1 MLDGFYFS
9 ISQHCVLTFLSFSV
23 EFLDVRWISFILNI
37 AWTSEYGVDR
47 SLLPWYVINSFKS
60 HYFLCKLYNH
70 WNTYWTMKGTFISTI
85 LLLTMSKA
93 MTLTEYFIDILHL
106 SIIYNI
112 KFCDISHIYLIKI
125 RKKWKELRQIVD
137 NRLFILF
144 HLSSN
149 CSHERNY
156 CCLAIELS
164 KNKGEVQERVLLSR
178 KVSMHT
184 ILHCLLYLSQTESDD
199 LLFVAEELSKHYVS
213 TCIYCS
219 LWHLF
224 W

>member
-1 MLDGFYFS
+1 
-9 ISQHCVLTFLSFSV
+9 
-23 EFLDVRWISFILNI
+23 
-37 AWTSEYGVDR
+37 
-47 SLLPWYVINSFKS
+47 
-60 HYFLCKLYNH
+60 
-70 WNTYWTMKGTFISTI
+70 
-85 LLLTMSKA
+85 

-112 KFCDISHIYLIKI
+112 KFCDISHSYLIKI
-125 RKKWKELRQIVD
+125 RKKWKELRQIDKQTIKVTD
-137 NRLFILF
+137 HWLFILF

-149 CSHERNY
+149 CPHERNY

-164 KNKGEVQERVLLSR
+164 KNKGDLQERALLNR

-199 LLFVAEELSKHYVS
+199 LLFVAEELSRHYVS

-219 LWHLF
+219 VWHLF
-224 W
+224 RSVFPIPSHAVSRVRSR